1 MGLMEDVG
9 RGPVGLDTAIF
20 IYYLEEHPRYLP
32 LVEPIF
38 AEIDAERLAGVTS
51 AVTLLETLVVPYR
64 RGEAVLA
71 RRYED
76 LLTRSRGLQ
85 LVDLE
90 RPLLR
95 ATAQLRAV
103 TRVRTPDAL
112 QLTAA
117 LTHACTAFVTNDRD
131 FSDIGGLTVLQL
143 DDYVTD

>member
-9 RGPVGLDTAIF
+9 SGPIGLDTAVF
-20 IYYLEEHPRYLP
+20 IYYIEENPRYLSLVSP
-32 LVEPIF
+32 LF
-38 AEIDAERLAGVTS
+38 QAIDAGHLKAVTS

-64 RGEAVLA
+64 RGHSRLA

-76 LLTRSRGLQ
+76 LLTRSRGLF

-95 ATAQLRAV
+95 AAAQLRSV
-103 TRVRTPDAL
+103 SGLRTPDAL

-117 LTHACTAFVTNDRD
+117 LTQACTAFLTNDRD
-131 FSDIGGLTVLQL
+131 FPDYGGLNVLL
-143 DDYVTD
+143 LEDYVSA

>member
-9 RGPVGLDTAIF
+9 RGPIGLDTAIF
-20 IYYLEEHPRYLP
+20 IYYIEEHPRYLP
-32 LVEPIF
+32 LLEPLFQAI
-38 AEIDAERLAGVTS
+38 AVGRLRAVTS

-64 RGEAVLA
+64 RGESSLA

-76 LLTRSRGLQ
+76 LLTRSRGLL

-103 TRVRTPDAL
+103 SGLRTPDAL

-117 LTHACTAFVTNDRD
+117 VTQACTAFVTNDRD
-131 FSDIGGLTVLQL
+131 FPGFGGLNVLL
-143 DDYVTD
+143 LEDYVTA

>member
-1 MGLMEDVG
+1 MGLDEDVG
-9 RGPVGLDTAIF
+9 RGPVGLDTATF

-38 AEIDAERLAGVTS
+38 ARIDAGRLTGVTS
-51 AVTLLETLVVPYR
+51 AVTLLETLVIPYR
-64 RGEAVLA
+64 HGEPALA
-71 RRYED
+71 GLYED
-76 LLTRSRGLQ
+76 LLTRSRGLKM
-85 LVDLE
+85 VDLE

-131 FSDIGGLTVLQL
+131 LPDLGGLRILQL
-143 DDYVTD
+143 EDYVTT